1 MCVWQVARMHG
12 YRCQHNGS
20 TCRSCEVSFIDLL
33 ALFLPPQ
40 RQGTWGPFLIVSPAS
55 TLHNW
60 QQECTRFVPHFK
72 VSQAREKL
80 NYDGA
85 VTLNPVPDFAQ
96 AVKQNLER
104 KAWVRG

>member
-20 TCRSCEVSFIDLL
+20 TSHSCEVSFTDLL
-33 ALFLPPQ
+33 ALFLLPQ

-80 NYDGA
+80 N
-85 VTLNPVPDFAQ
+85 
-96 AVKQNLER
+96 
-104 KAWVRG
+104 